1 VALYPNLDGPKA
13 LIERVL
19 FGGEDDD
26 TPTEV
31 TITRNANGADDDTF
45 NTTTGEW
52 TPVGVTTVYSG
63 KAAFSFGNLD
73 RQFQSG
79 GQVFLRAE
87 ARLTLPLDD
96 IDPDDP
102 PAVGDV
108 VEVTANARDELQVGR
123 KFRIERR
130 FGGTFGITARYVM
143 SEWVPRGREL
153 PS

>member
-1 VALYPNLDGPKA
+1 VALYPDLEGPKA
-13 LIERVL
+13 QVERVL

-45 NTTTGEW
+45 DTNTGEW

-63 KAAFSFGNLD
+63 KASFRFGNLD

-79 GQVFLRAE
+79 GQVLLRSE
-87 ARLTLPLDD
+87 ARLSLPLDD

-102 PAVGDV
+102 PTAGDV
-108 VEVTANARDELQVGR
+108 VTVTSNARDESQVGR

-130 FGGTFGITARYVM
+130 LGSSFSITARFVM

-153 PS
+153 PA